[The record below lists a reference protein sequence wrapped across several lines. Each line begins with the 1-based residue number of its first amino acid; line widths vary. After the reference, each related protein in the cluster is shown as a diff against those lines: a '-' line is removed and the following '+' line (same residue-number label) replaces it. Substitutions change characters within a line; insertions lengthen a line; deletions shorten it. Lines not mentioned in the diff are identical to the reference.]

1 MAWGIQVR
9 VYNRHIED
17 YEWKWVHP
25 SGARLGD
32 FYKFDTEADARR
44 TCEMCYPLSDK
55 RFVRVQEVPDGA
67 DQES

>member
-9 VYNRHIED
+9 VYNRHIKD

-25 SGARLGD
+25 SGARLGE
-32 FYKFDTEADARR
+32 FYKFDTEADACR